1 MHTSHRALLSRV
13 FTEAAHALEPQIRD
27 FTARCLDPLVGAG
40 GFDFVAD
47 LGAQVPMRVIGML
60 LGIPDEDQ
68 QTIRDHVDSGL
79 RTEPGKPM
87 RFSEELGS
95 PGSRL
100 TEIFAD
106 YIDWA
111 SGTHPTT
118 S

>member
-1 MHTSHRALLSRV
+1 
-13 FTEAAHALEPQIRD
+13 
-27 FTARCLDPLVGAG
+27 
-40 GFDFVAD
+40 
-47 LGAQVPMRVIGML
+47 MRVIGML

-87 RFSEELGS
+87 RFSEGAKWS

-106 YIDWA
+106 YIDWRER
-111 SGTHPTT
+111 TRPTT